1 MLQIASKT
9 YGSHPDGPDGDDNQ
23 RIETKHPSLDTG
35 YMAMGTDSGL
45 NRFNEPAL
53 ATPKSGHRT
62 RRAVI
67 NQNKR
72 QIYIK

>member
-23 RIETKHPSLDTG
+23 RIEAKHPSLDRVTWIRTVVEPLQQ
-35 YMAMGTDSGL
+35 AGTSH
-45 NRFNEPAL
+45 
-53 ATPKSGHRT
+53 PKSGHRT

-67 NQNKR
+67 NQKNKR
-72 QIYIK
+72 QIYMK